1 MTDGGEARPAPGY
14 SAQMLR
20 YLLTVGILLGACS
33 VNSQDKAELGHS
45 HLGTAFD
52 SGLRTRPWKFE
63 GLGTAPFPIST
74 KSGDVQP
81 WYDQGNALLHS
92 FWFEEAERSFRWCLK
107 LDPGNAMVYFGLAR
121 CGLNWFTIGTGNEPE
136 LVRFR
141 DFLKE
146 AVKRKETVTERER
159 LYIEA
164 WDASWSKSGDDAK
177 KEIISRLQ
185 KLCVRYPD
193 DIEAKCQLAFFN
205 IGEGSQ
211 LANGLLI
218 QQVLAANPMHPGAH
232 HARIHN
238 WDDVDGAQAI
248 ASCELYGKAAP
259 GVGHAL
265 HMPGHIYSGIGMW
278 HEGAIAMDSAT
289 RVELRHMN
297 ERLAF
302 PFENWNYPH
311 NRDYLCY
318 IQEQLG
324 RAEASIRGSKDILNA
339 PKDPSVKMEYP
350 AILPLVR
357 AFLKFERWD
366 QILDER
372 ALPTPK
378 EPELALFRQ
387 AAQVIAMVELGRTSE
402 AREALKAFKDRKSAM
417 LEEQIAKSPDKA
429 DKMRKEATEN
439 EPAIFQTAEAEVL
452 LAEGKRLDAI
462 RLLLEVAEKERLAR
476 EQHRFANDPPADP
489 WPAMRL
495 VGDVYLAGGDLGSA
509 IDAYEQALAAVP
521 NDAWCLAGLA
531 KTYSARGDTQRAAR
545 YAGRFLAVW
554 KGADPELKLTKEV
567 LALKLNVTSKAET
580 LRPERVYDPSALD
593 KIGPSNW
600 RPFAAPELDC
610 LDMSR
615 KRVRLTDFRGKN
627 VLLVY
632 YLSDQCVHCME
643 QLGTINARLEEFG
656 GLNTVVLAVSAA
668 TPEVNKE
675 SVKLA
680 PFKVTLLSDMDHSNA
695 RRFSSYDD
703 FEEME
708 LHSTI
713 LIDSK
718 GQVRWKR
725 TGGDPFGDVD
735 YLVREIKRWGD

>member
-1 MTDGGEARPAPGY
+1 
-14 SAQMLR
+14 MLR
-20 YLLTVGILLGACS
+20 SLIAATVLLGACAA
-33 VNSQDKAELGHS
+33 NSQEKAELGHS
-45 HLGTAFD
+45 HLGSAFD

-74 KSGDVQP
+74 KNAEVQP
-81 WYDQGNALLHS
+81 WYDQGNELLHS

-107 LDPGNAMVYFGLAR
+107 LEPGNAMVYFGLAR
-121 CGLNWFTIGTGNEPE
+121 CGLNWFSIGSGEDPT
-136 LVRFR
+136 LTRFR

-146 AVKRKETVTERER
+146 AVKRKDTVTERER

-164 WDASWSKSGDDAK
+164 WDAGWAKTGDDAR
-177 KEIISRLQ
+177 KEIVSRLQ
-185 KLCVRYPD
+185 KLCVLYPN
-193 DIEAKCQLAFFN
+193 DIEAKCQLAFYN
-205 IGEGSQ
+205 IGQGSQ
-211 LANGLLI
+211 LANELLI
-218 QQVLAANPMHPGAH
+218 EQVLAVNPMHPGAH

-238 WDDVDGAQAI
+238 WDDVDGAQAV

-297 ERLAF
+297 DRLAF

-324 RAEASIRGSKDILNA
+324 RAEASIRGSRDIMNS
-339 PKDPSVKMEYP
+339 PKDPSVPFEYP
-350 AILPLVR
+350 AVMPLTR
-357 AFLKFERWD
+357 AFLKFERWE
-366 QILDER
+366 QILDDKE
-372 ALPTPK
+372 LPTPK
-378 EPELALFRQ
+378 EPPLALFKQ
-387 AAQVIAMVELGRTSE
+387 AAQVIALAELGRTE
-402 AREALKAFKDRKSAM
+402 QAREALKAFQARSRAM
-417 LEEQIAKSPDKA
+417 LEEEIAKTPDQAAKI
-429 DKMRKEATEN
+429 RKDAEEN
-439 EPAIFQTAEAEVL
+439 EPGLFKTAEAKVL

-462 RLLLEVAEKERLAR
+462 RLLLDIAEKEQLAR
-476 EQHRFANDPPADP
+476 EQHKYANDPPSDP

-495 VGDVYLAGGDLGSA
+495 VGDVYLAGGDLSSA
-509 IDAYEQALAAVP
+509 IDAYKHALDDVP

-531 KTYSARGDTQRAAR
+531 KAYAARGNTQEATRF
-545 YAGRFLAVW
+545 AGRFMAVW
-554 KGADPELKLTKEV
+554 NGADPNLRLTKEV
-567 LALKLNVTSKAET
+567 QALNLNAAAKAET
-580 LRPERVYDPSALD
+580 LKPERMYDPAALD
-593 KIGPSNW
+593 KLGPSNW
-600 RPFAAPELDC
+600 QPFSAPELDC
-610 LDMSR
+610 LDTAR
-615 KRVRLTDFRGKN
+615 KHVRLSNFRGKN
-627 VLLVY
+627 VLLVF

-643 QLGTINARLEEFG
+643 QLGAINTRIKEFG
-656 GLNTVVLAVSAA
+656 DANTVVLAVSAA

-680 PFKVTLLSDMDHSNA
+680 PFKVTLLSDVDHANA

-703 FEEME
+703 FEDME

-713 LIDSK
+713 LIDAK

-725 TGGDPFGDVD
+725 TGGDLFGDVD
-735 YLVREIKRWGD
+735 YLLREIKRWNP

>member
-1 MTDGGEARPAPGY
+1 
-14 SAQMLR
+14 MLR
-20 YLLTVGILLGACS
+20 SLIAATVLLGACAA
-33 VNSQDKAELGHS
+33 NSQEKAELGHS
-45 HLGTAFD
+45 HLGSAFD
-52 SGLRTRPWKFE
+52 SGLRTRPWKYE
-63 GLGTAPFPIST
+63 GLGSAPFPIST
-74 KSGDVQP
+74 KNAEVQP
-81 WYDQGNALLHS
+81 WYDQGNELLHS

-107 LDPGNAMVYFGLAR
+107 LEPGNAMVYFGLAR
-121 CGLNWFTIGTGNEPE
+121 CGLNWFSIGSGEDPT
-136 LVRFR
+136 LTRFR

-146 AVKRKETVTERER
+146 AVKRKDTVTERER

-164 WDASWSKSGDDAK
+164 WDAGWAKTGDDAR
-177 KEIISRLQ
+177 KEIVSRLQ
-185 KLCVRYPD
+185 KLCVLYPN
-193 DIEAKCQLAFFN
+193 DIEAKCQLAFYN
-205 IGEGSQ
+205 IGQGSQ
-211 LANGLLI
+211 LANELLI
-218 QQVLAANPMHPGAH
+218 EQVLAVNPMHPGAH

-238 WDDVDGAQAI
+238 WDDVDGAQAV

-297 ERLAF
+297 DRLAF

-324 RAEASIRGSKDILNA
+324 RAEASIRGSRDIMNS
-339 PKDPSVKMEYP
+339 PKDPSVPFEYP
-350 AILPLVR
+350 AVMPLTR
-357 AFLKFERWD
+357 AFLKFERWE
-366 QILDER
+366 QILDDKE
-372 ALPTPK
+372 LPTPK
-378 EPELALFRQ
+378 EPPLALFKQ
-387 AAQVIAMVELGRTSE
+387 AAQVIALAELGRTQQ
-402 AREALKAFKDRKSAM
+402 AREALKAFQARSRAV
-417 LEEQIAKSPDKA
+417 LEEEIAKTPDQAAKI
-429 DKMRKEATEN
+429 RKDAEEN
-439 EPAIFQTAEAEVL
+439 EPALFKTAEAKVL

-462 RLLLEVAEKERLAR
+462 RLLLDIAEKESLAR
-476 EQHRFANDPPADP
+476 EQHKYANDPPSDP

-509 IDAYEQALAAVP
+509 IDAYKHALDDVP

-531 KTYSARGDTQRAAR
+531 KAYAARGNTQEATRF
-545 YAGRFLAVW
+545 AGRFMAVW
-554 KGADPELKLTKEV
+554 NGADPNLRLTKEV
-567 LALKLNVTSKAET
+567 LALNLNATPKAET
-580 LRPERVYDPSALD
+580 LKPERMYDPAALD
-593 KIGPSNW
+593 KLGPSNW
-600 RPFAAPELDC
+600 QPFAAPELDC
-610 LDMSR
+610 LDTAR
-615 KRVRLTDFRGKN
+615 KHVRLSNFRGKN
-627 VLLVY
+627 VLLVF

-643 QLGTINARLEEFG
+643 QLGAINTRIKEFG
-656 GLNTVVLAVSAA
+656 DANTVVLAVSAA

-680 PFKVTLLSDMDHSNA
+680 PFKVTLLSDVDHANA

-703 FEEME
+703 FEDME

-713 LIDSK
+713 LIDAK

-735 YLVREIKRWGD
+735 YLLREIKRWNP

>member
-1 MTDGGEARPAPGY
+1 
-14 SAQMLR
+14 MLR
-20 YLLTVGILLGACS
+20 SLISAAVLLGACAA
-33 VNSQDKAELGHS
+33 NCQEKAELGHS
-45 HLGTAFD
+45 HLGSAFD

-63 GLGTAPFPIST
+63 GLGSAPFPIST
-74 KSGDVQP
+74 KNAEVQP
-81 WYDQGNALLHS
+81 WYDQGNELLHS

-107 LDPGNAMVYFGLAR
+107 LERGNAMVYFGLAR
-121 CGLNWFTIGTGNEPE
+121 CGLNWFSIGSGEDPT
-136 LVRFR
+136 LTRFR

-146 AVKRKETVTERER
+146 AVKRKDTVTERER

-164 WDASWSKSGDDAK
+164 WDAGWAKTGDEAR
-177 KEIISRLQ
+177 KEIVSRLQ
-185 KLCVRYPD
+185 KLCVLYPN
-193 DIEAKCQLAFFN
+193 DIEAKCQLAFYN
-205 IGEGSQ
+205 IGQGSQ
-211 LANGLLI
+211 LANELLI
-218 QQVLAANPMHPGAH
+218 EQVLAVNPMHPGAH

-238 WDDVDGAQAI
+238 WDDVDGAQAV

-297 ERLAF
+297 DRLAF

-324 RAEASIRGSKDILNA
+324 RAEASIRGSRDIMNS
-339 PKDPSVKMEYP
+339 PKDPSVPFEYP
-350 AILPLVR
+350 AVMPLTR
-357 AFLKFERWD
+357 AFLKFERWE
-366 QILDER
+366 QILDDKE
-372 ALPTPK
+372 LPTPK
-378 EPELALFRQ
+378 EPPLALFKQ
-387 AAQVIAMVELGRTSE
+387 AAQVIALAELGRTE
-402 AREALKAFKDRKSAM
+402 QAREALKAFQARSRAM
-417 LEEQIAKSPDKA
+417 LEEEIAKSPDQAAKI
-429 DKMRKEATEN
+429 RKDAEEN
-439 EPAIFQTAEAEVL
+439 EPGLFKTAEAKVL

-462 RLLLEVAEKERLAR
+462 RLLLDIAEKEQVAR
-476 EQHRFANDPPADP
+476 EQHKYANDPPSDP

-495 VGDVYLAGGDLGSA
+495 VGDVYLAGGDLSSA
-509 IDAYEQALAAVP
+509 IDAYKHALDDVP

-531 KTYSARGDTQRAAR
+531 KAYAARGNTQEATRF
-545 YAGRFLAVW
+545 AGRFMAVW
-554 KGADPELKLTKEV
+554 NGADPNLRLTKEV
-567 LALKLNVTSKAET
+567 QALNLNAAAKAET
-580 LRPERVYDPSALD
+580 LKPERMYDPAALD
-593 KIGPSNW
+593 KLGPSNW
-600 RPFAAPELDC
+600 QPFAAPELDC
-610 LDMSR
+610 LDTAR
-615 KRVRLTDFRGKN
+615 KHVRLSNFRGKN
-627 VLLVY
+627 VLLVF

-643 QLGTINARLEEFG
+643 QLGAINTRIKEFG
-656 GLNTVVLAVSAA
+656 DANTVVLAVSAA

-680 PFKVTLLSDMDHSNA
+680 PFKVTLLSDVDHANA

-703 FEEME
+703 FEDME

-713 LIDSK
+713 LIDAK

-735 YLVREIKRWGD
+735 YLLREIKRWNP

>member
-1 MTDGGEARPAPGY
+1 
-14 SAQMLR
+14 MLR
-20 YLLTVGILLGACS
+20 SLIAATVLLGACAA
-33 VNSQDKAELGHS
+33 NSQEKAELGHS
-45 HLGTAFD
+45 HLGSAFD

-63 GLGTAPFPIST
+63 GLGSAPFPIST
-74 KSGDVQP
+74 KNAEVQP
-81 WYDQGNALLHS
+81 WYDQGNELLHS

-107 LDPGNAMVYFGLAR
+107 LEPGNAMVYFGLAR
-121 CGLNWFTIGTGNEPE
+121 CGLNWFSIGSGEDPT
-136 LVRFR
+136 LTRFR

-146 AVKRKETVTERER
+146 AVKRKDTVTERER

-164 WDASWSKSGDDAK
+164 WDAGWAKTGDDAR
-177 KEIISRLQ
+177 KEIVSRLQ
-185 KLCVRYPD
+185 KLCVLYPN
-193 DIEAKCQLAFFN
+193 DIEAKCQLAFYN
-205 IGEGSQ
+205 IGQGSQ
-211 LANGLLI
+211 LANELLI
-218 QQVLAANPMHPGAH
+218 EQVLAVNPMHPGAH

-238 WDDVDGAQAI
+238 WDDVDGAQAV

-297 ERLAF
+297 DRLAF

-324 RAEASIRGSKDILNA
+324 RAEASIRGSRDIMNS
-339 PKDPSVKMEYP
+339 PKDPSVPFEYP
-350 AILPLVR
+350 AVMPLTR
-357 AFLKFERWD
+357 AFLKFERWE
-366 QILDER
+366 QILDDKE
-372 ALPTPK
+372 LPTPK
-378 EPELALFRQ
+378 EPPLALFKQ
-387 AAQVIAMVELGRTSE
+387 AAQVIALAELGRTQQ
-402 AREALKAFKDRKSAM
+402 AREALKAFQARSRAV
-417 LEEQIAKSPDKA
+417 LEEEIAKTPDQAAKI
-429 DKMRKEATEN
+429 RKDAEEN
-439 EPAIFQTAEAEVL
+439 EPALFKTAEAKVL

-462 RLLLEVAEKERLAR
+462 RLLLDIAEKESLAR
-476 EQHRFANDPPADP
+476 EQHKYANDPPSDP

-509 IDAYEQALAAVP
+509 IDAYKHALDDVP

-531 KTYSARGDTQRAAR
+531 KAYAARGNTQEATRF
-545 YAGRFLAVW
+545 AGRFMAVW
-554 KGADPELKLTKEV
+554 NGADPNLRLTKEV
-567 LALKLNVTSKAET
+567 LALNLNATPKAET
-580 LRPERVYDPSALD
+580 LKPERMYDPAALD
-593 KIGPSNW
+593 KLGPSNW
-600 RPFAAPELDC
+600 QPFAAPELDC
-610 LDMSR
+610 LDTAR
-615 KRVRLTDFRGKN
+615 KHVRLSNFRGKN
-627 VLLVY
+627 VLLVF

-643 QLGTINARLEEFG
+643 QLGAINTRIKEFG
-656 GLNTVVLAVSAA
+656 DANTVVLAVSAA

-680 PFKVTLLSDMDHSNA
+680 PFKVTLLSDVDHANA

-703 FEEME
+703 FEDME

-713 LIDSK
+713 LIDAK

-735 YLVREIKRWGD
+735 YLLREIKRWNP